1 MPQKKKLAPIHPG
14 ESLRTV
20 LEDAGLSAN
29 RAALLM
35 RIPANRLT
43 AILNGQ
49 RGITVETAMR
59 LGRLFGTST
68 EMWINLQT
76 RYDLEVA
83 ADALTDTVFRE
94 VAPLKVAS

>member
-1 MPQKKKLAPIHPG
+1 M
-14 ESLRTV
+14 V
-20 LEDAGLSAN
+20 LDDAGLSAN

-35 RIPANRLT
+35 RIPSNRLT

-49 RGITVETAMR
+49 RGISVETAMR

-76 RYDLEVA
+76 RYDVEVA
-83 ADALTDTVFRE
+83 ADALADTVFRE

>member
-1 MPQKKKLAPIHPG
+1 M
-14 ESLRTV
+14 V
-20 LEDAGLSAN
+20 LDDAGLSAN

-35 RIPANRLT
+35 RIPSNRLT

-59 LGRLFGTST
+59 LGRLFGTPT
-68 EMWINLQT
+68 EMWVNLQT
-76 RYDLEVA
+76 RYELEVA
-83 ADALTDTVFRE
+83 ADALADTVNRE

>member
-1 MPQKKKLAPIHPG
+1 MPTKKKRAPSHPG
-14 ESLRTV
+14 ESLRMV
-20 LEDAGLSAN
+20 LDDAGLSAN

-35 RIPANRLT
+35 RIPSNRLT

-68 EMWINLQT
+68 EMWVNLQT
-76 RYDLEVA
+76 RYEL
-83 ADALTDTVFRE
+83 E